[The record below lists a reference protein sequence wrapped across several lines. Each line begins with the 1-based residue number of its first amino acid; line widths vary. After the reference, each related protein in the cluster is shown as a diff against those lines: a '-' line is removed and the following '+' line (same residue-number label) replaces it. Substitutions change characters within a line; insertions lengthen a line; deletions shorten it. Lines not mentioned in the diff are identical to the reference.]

1 MEQNLTIFDAEKQPA
16 IRNSLAEKLQLAQI
30 MSKSNIIPKISKDK
44 PYSAED
50 IVSLFL
56 IGERLGVDPIAA
68 LSGIWIV
75 EGRPS
80 VSARLCRA
88 LILKHGHKWRVEHW
102 DAQSIKVTVTRKD
115 DEPQTFEFT
124 MKEAAHA
131 GLTNR
136 KTWQQH
142 PRPML
147 MAAVTRRIVDAV
159 FPDLFLGMTAYE
171 QEEFD
176 ERPAVE
182 QNVVDAKQ
190 AGKTRRG
197 SLTLKKIQTEETEET
212 EDENAQN

>member
-1 MEQNLTIFDAEKQPA
+1 V
-16 IRNSLAEKLQLAQI
+16 QLAQI

-115 DEPQTFEFT
+115 DEPQTFEYT
-124 MKEAAHA
+124 IKEAAHA

-171 QEEFD
+171 PEEFD
-176 ERPAVE
+176 DTAPA
-182 QNVVDAKQ
+182 QASAPSAKT
-190 AGKTRRG
+190 KTRKSG
-197 SLTLKKIQTEETEET
+197 LTLKKIQASETEQE
-212 EDENAQN
+212 EENAQD

>member
-1 MEQNLTIFDAEKQPA
+1 VDNSLMLFESETQAPS
-16 IRNSLAEKLQLAQI
+16 RNSLAEKVQLAQI

-115 DEPQTFEFT
+115 DEPQTFEYT
-124 MKEAAHA
+124 IKEAAHA

-171 QEEFD
+171 PEEFD
-176 ERPAVE
+176 DTAPA
-182 QNVVDAKQ
+182 QASAPSAKT
-190 AGKTRRG
+190 KTRKSG
-197 SLTLKKIQTEETEET
+197 LTLKKIQASETEQE
-212 EDENAQN
+212 EENAQD

>member
-1 MEQNLTIFDAEKQPA
+1 MTNDLTLFETETQAPK
-16 IRNSLAEKLQLAQI
+16 RNSLAEKVQLAQI

-102 DAQSIKVTVTRKD
+102 DAQSIKVTVTRKN
-115 DEPQTFEFT
+115 DEPQTFEYT

-147 MAAVTRRIVDAV
+147 MAAITRRIVDAV

-182 QNVVDAKQ
+182 QNVAEAK

-212 EDENAQN
+212 EDDNAQN

>member
-1 MEQNLTIFDAEKQPA
+1 M
-16 IRNSLAEKLQLAQI
+16 QLAQI
-30 MSKSNIIPKISKDK
+30 MSKSNIIPKISKEK

-88 LILKHGHKWRVEHW
+88 LILKHGHKWRVKEW
-102 DAQSIKVTVTRKD
+102 DAQHIIVEVQRKGD
-115 DEPQTFEFT
+115 DEAQTFEYT

-131 GLTNR
+131 GLATR
-136 KTWQQH
+136 QTWRMH

-171 QEEFD
+171 PEEFD
-176 ERPAVE
+176 DRPASV
-182 QNVVDAKQ
+182 QNIGEPAET
-190 AGKTRRG
+190 KTI
-197 SLTLKKIQTEETEET
+197 SLADLKKAEPSDAAKEEDVNE
-212 EDENAQN
+212 

>member
-1 MEQNLTIFDAEKQPA
+1 MDNSLMLFESETQAPS
-16 IRNSLAEKLQLAQI
+16 RNSLAEKVQLAQI

-115 DEPQTFEFT
+115 DEPQTFEYT
-124 MKEAAHA
+124 IKEAAHA

-171 QEEFD
+171 PEEFD
-176 ERPAVE
+176 DTAPA
-182 QNVVDAKQ
+182 QASAPSAKT
-190 AGKTRRG
+190 KTRKSG
-197 SLTLKKIQTEETEET
+197 LTLKKIQASETEQE
-212 EDENAQN
+212 EENAQD

>member
-1 MEQNLTIFDAEKQPA
+1 MLFESETQAPS
-16 IRNSLAEKLQLAQI
+16 RNSLAEKVQLAQI

-115 DEPQTFEFT
+115 DEPQTFEYT
-124 MKEAAHA
+124 IKEAAHA

-171 QEEFD
+171 PEEFD
-176 ERPAVE
+176 DTAPA
-182 QNVVDAKQ
+182 QASAPSAKT
-190 AGKTRRG
+190 KTRKSG
-197 SLTLKKIQTEETEET
+197 LTLKKIQASETEQE
-212 EDENAQN
+212 EENAQD

>member
-1 MEQNLTIFDAEKQPA
+1 MDNSLMLFESETQAPC
-16 IRNSLAEKLQLAQI
+16 RNSLAEKVQLAQI

-115 DEPQTFEFT
+115 DEPQTFEYT
-124 MKEAAHA
+124 IKEAAHA

-171 QEEFD
+171 PEEFD
-176 ERPAVE
+176 DTAPA
-182 QNVVDAKQ
+182 QASAPSAKT
-190 AGKTRRG
+190 KTRKSG
-197 SLTLKKIQTEETEET
+197 LTLKKIQASETEQE
-212 EDENAQN
+212 EENAQD